1 MGGLLEMILKS
12 QNGAAVEQLARNFGV
27 SGEDATRAIAG
38 MLPGLSSGMQ
48 SNISSP
54 EGLES
59 LGRALHQ
66 GRHQQYLERPETL
79 GDQST
84 IQDGNNILGHI
95 LGSKDASRQL
105 AGEASARTG
114 LDSGTLKKMLP
125 AIAAMLMGG
134 LSKQQASAGGLG
146 QAPAGAADSSALG
159 SMLTSF
165 LDADKDGSIADDLL
179 GMARK
184 LF

>member
-27 SGEDATRAIAG
+27 SGQDATRAIAG
-38 MLPGLSSGMQ
+38 MLPGLSRGVQ
-48 SNISSP
+48 SSVSSP
-54 EGLES
+54 QGLEALS
-59 LGRALHQ
+59 KALGQ
-66 GRHQQYLERPETL
+66 GRHQQYLDRPDSL

-105 AGEASARTG
+105 AGEAAASTG
-114 LDSGTLKKMLP
+114 LDAGILKKMLP
-125 AIAAMLMGG
+125 AVAAMLMGG
-134 LSKQQASAGGLG
+134 LSKQEASTGALRQAST
-146 QAPAGAADSSALG
+146 GAADSSAIG
-159 SMLTSF
+159 AMLTSF
-165 LDADKDGSIADDLL
+165 LDADKDGSVADDLL
-179 GMARK
+179 GMAKK